1 MVRSPPD
8 PSWKVVRAFTDAAGA
23 SGGLSAVIHAEG
35 HWQYAAM
42 TGPQSMLDLLLP
54 QTGAQLETP
63 GMLAVAPFMDTSGW
77 C

>member
-1 MVRSPPD
+1 MLRVALGH
-8 PSWKVVRAFTDAAGA
+8 RAP
-23 SGGLSAVIHAEG
+23 GGLRPVPRVVGGCRIHAGG